1 MFNFGGK
8 KKADATPAAPDAA
21 GGDDGPIQALSS
33 APEPSSGSAQQG
45 GGGGNKSVH
54 GFDSSALERAAK
66 AAKDLERNKNA
77 TQILDLT
84 KTQEI
89 TKQKQAEA
97 DRKKYEAYSHE
108 LAIKRAHEEEQ
119 IAQRTMHKQTEQE
132 KLRAEYKD
140 QLERQ
145 KIIDQINAQRQLA
158 DEERQK
164 AEQSTLR
171 MEEVRRKTLEY
182 EAELRQQTELA
193 KVKAE
198 TEGSILKERKNHDLV
213 RDKIKLEKEEERNTY
228 MEGLKLSLKSIGE
241 GISEFS
247 TNKEKLTNVGTF
259 LAATAIAIYGG
270 RAVIGVTSRIVEARI
285 GKPSLVRETS
295 RGFKSMLGFGGS
307 NADVM
312 ASVVLENNLSERL
325 KRIAISASNTKSNR
339 AAFRHLLLFG
349 PPGTGKTMFAKG
361 LAQRSGMDYAI
372 MTGGDIAPLG
382 KDGVTEIHKLFDW
395 ANASKKGV
403 VIFVDEADAF
413 LRKRS
418 TEKISEDMRNAL
430 NAFLYRTGESSKKFM
445 IVYASNQPE
454 QFDWAIN
461 DRIDEMVEFSLPGAD
476 ERFRMIKQY
485 IDQMLRNVT
494 DGAKPIT
501 LGDFDDALI
510 HDIVKQ
516 TKGYS
521 GREINKL
528 VIAWQAAAY
537 GNVNAFIDE
546 SVMRKVL
553 AESKESK
560 RQKQGWLS
568 KEEIA
573 NLTRDKI

>member
-1 MFNFGGK
+1 MFNFGNK
-8 KKADATPAAPDAA
+8 KKADATPTPAPE
-21 GGDDGPIQALSS
+21 GGDVDGPISPLSS
-33 APEPSSGSAQQG
+33 SAGAVAPAGKSDGGKSGAYA
-45 GGGGNKSVH
+45 
-54 GFDSSALERAAK
+54 FDSSALERAAK
-66 AAKDLERNKNA
+66 AAKELEKNKNA
-77 TQILDLT
+77 NQIIDLT
-84 KTQEI
+84 KTQEV

-97 DRKKYEAYSHE
+97 DRAKFSAYQQE
-108 LAIKRAHEEEQ
+108 LAIKRAQEEEQ
-119 IAQRTMHKQTEQE
+119 IAQRTMQKQTEQE
-132 KLRAEYKD
+132 KLRADYRD

-164 AEQSTLR
+164 AEESTRR
-171 MEEVRRKTLEY
+171 MEELKKKTLEY
-182 EAELRQQTELA
+182 ESELRTQTEMA

-198 TEGSILKERKNHDLV
+198 TEGRIMQERKNHDLL
-213 RDKIKLEKEEERNTY
+213 RDKIKLEQEEQRTTY

-241 GISEFS
+241 GLTEFS

-259 LAATAIAIYGG
+259 LAGTAIAIYGG

-285 GKPSLVRETS
+285 GKPSLIRETS
-295 RGFKSMLGFGGS
+295 RGFKSMIGLGPKS
-307 NADVM
+307 TDALAN
-312 ASVVLENNLSERL
+312 VVLENNLSDRL
-325 KRIAISASNTKSNR
+325 KRIAVSAANTKSNR

-461 DRIDEMVEFSLPGAD
+461 DRIDEMVEFTLPGTE

-485 IDQMLRNVT
+485 IDQMLKNVS

-501 LGDFDDALI
+501 LGEFDDSLI

-528 VIAWQAAAY
+528 VIAWQSAAY
-537 GNVNAFIDE
+537 GNANAFIDE
-546 SVMRKVL
+546 AMMRRVL

-560 RQKQGWLS
+560 RQKQSWLS

-573 NLTRDKI
+573 NMTRDSSR

>member
-1 MFNFGGK
+1 MFNFGNK
-8 KKADATPAAPDAA
+8 KKADATPTPAPEGGDVDGPITPLSSSAGGVAA
-21 GGDDGPIQALSS
+21 GGKPDGGK
-33 APEPSSGSAQQG
+33 SGAYA
-45 GGGGNKSVH
+45 
-54 GFDSSALERAAK
+54 FDSSALERAAK
-66 AAKDLERNKNA
+66 AAKELEKNKNA
-77 TQILDLT
+77 NQIIDLT
-84 KTQEI
+84 KTQEV

-97 DRKKYEAYSHE
+97 DRAKFSAYQQE
-108 LAIKRAHEEEQ
+108 LAIKRAQEEEQ
-119 IAQRTMHKQTEQE
+119 IAQRTMQKQTEQE
-132 KLRAEYKD
+132 KLRADYRD

-164 AEQSTLR
+164 AEESTRR
-171 MEEVRRKTLEY
+171 MEELKKKTLEY
-182 EAELRQQTELA
+182 ESELRQQTEMA

-198 TEGSILKERKNHDLV
+198 TEGRIMQERKNHDLL
-213 RDKIKLEKEEERNTY
+213 RDKIKLEQEEQRTTY

-241 GISEFS
+241 GLTEFS

-259 LAATAIAIYGG
+259 LAGTAIAIYGG

-285 GKPSLVRETS
+285 GKPSLIRETS
-295 RGFKSMLGFGGS
+295 RGFKSMIGLGS
-307 NADVM
+307 SSTDALAN
-312 ASVVLENNLSERL
+312 VVLENNLSERL
-325 KRIAISASNTKSNR
+325 KRIAVSAANTKSNR

-461 DRIDEMVEFSLPGAD
+461 DRIDEMVEFTLPGTE

-485 IDQMLRNVT
+485 IDQMLKNVS
-494 DGAKPIT
+494 DGGKPIT
-501 LGDFDDALI
+501 LGEFDDNLI

-528 VIAWQAAAY
+528 VIAWQSAAY
-537 GNVNAFIDE
+537 GNANAFIDE
-546 SVMRKVL
+546 AMMRKVL

-560 RQKQGWLS
+560 RQKQSWLS

-573 NLTRDKI
+573 NMTRDSSR